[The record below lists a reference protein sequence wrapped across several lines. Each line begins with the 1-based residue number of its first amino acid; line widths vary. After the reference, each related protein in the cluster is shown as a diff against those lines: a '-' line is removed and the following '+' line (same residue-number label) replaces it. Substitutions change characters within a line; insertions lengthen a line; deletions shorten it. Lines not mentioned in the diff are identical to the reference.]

1 MTSGILQQ
9 LHFCSNKRFTG
20 KLSIISLDGS
30 SIDNLQGHCWN
41 LFFYRGRLV
50 GDSDGIH
57 PVRRIRRQFSRLCI
71 ELPEELELKL
81 LSSVEMKDR
90 NYFMINDLLANQ
102 YIDRDQAEKIIEGS
116 LIEMLFDIFQY
127 EAISKLAGKSHLS
140 CILENDAADKLVVP
154 EVLLKP
160 EPIWEESI
168 EELKIWQENGL
179 MKYSPNFC
187 PEIYDYVSFQSLTC
201 SKTYS
206 KIINLLDSNRT
217 LRDIATKIDEDV
229 AVITIGLSKYHDKKV
244 LSFRRI
250 GDLSSI
256 GQKLSTT
263 LTGNSNIDVFNE
275 TITSVSLPK
284 KQLVVHIGKNDA
296 EVRTIETIVKNTG
309 YDYANL
315 QESGQAMIA
324 LLRCSPELIIIDS
337 TAQFDAHDFC
347 SQLRRTRKFR
357 ETPIVLLKEGENM
370 ITWMRGKMVHY
381 NESICKPLS
390 HQKIFAVLDKYVN
403 QLVS

>member
-90 NYFMINDLLANQ
+90 NYFIINDLLANQ

-140 CILENDAADKLVVP
+140 CMLENDAADKLVVP
-154 EVLLKP
+154 AVLLKP
-160 EPIWEESI
+160 EPIWEESL

-263 LTGNSNIDVFNE
+263 LNGNSNIDVFNE
-275 TITSVSLPK
+275 TLTSIGIPK

-324 LLRCSPELIIIDS
+324 LLRCSPELIIIDG

-370 ITWMRGKMVHY
+370 INWMRGKMVNY

>member
-20 KLSIISLDGS
+20 KLSIISLEGS

-81 LSSVEMKDR
+81 LRSVEMKER
-90 NYFMINDLLANQ
+90 NYLMINDLLANQ
-102 YIDRDQAEKIIEGS
+102 YIDRYQAEKIIGGS

-140 CILENDAADKLVVP
+140 CILENDTADKLLVP
-154 EVLLKP
+154 AVLLKP

-168 EELKIWQENGL
+168 EELRIWQENGL
-179 MKYSPNFC
+179 MKYSPNLC
-187 PEIYDYVSFQSLTC
+187 PEIHDYVSFQSLTC

-256 GQKLSTT
+256 GQKLSTA
-263 LTGNSNIDVFNE
+263 LNGNSNIDVFNE
-275 TITSVSLPK
+275 TLTSIGIPK

-370 ITWMRGKMVHY
+370 MNWMRGKMVHY
-381 NESICKPLS
+381 NESIYKPLS